1 MNLVGVSEG
10 LGELVGRKDK
20 ATLFFPFAPGPLQ
33 IYMVHTTPRN
43 AFSSTQGRCVT
54 GFILAHYVNWMTN
67 EHLK

>member
-33 IYMVHTTPRN
+33 IDQDWNIGMWLVHGVKGEGVRET
-43 AFSSTQGRCVT
+43 
-54 GFILAHYVNWMTN
+54 I
-67 EHLK
+67 